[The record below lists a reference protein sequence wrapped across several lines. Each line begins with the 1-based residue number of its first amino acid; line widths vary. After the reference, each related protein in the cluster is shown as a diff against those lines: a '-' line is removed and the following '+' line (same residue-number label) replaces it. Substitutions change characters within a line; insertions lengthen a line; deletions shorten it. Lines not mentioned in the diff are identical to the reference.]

1 MPDAG
6 KSQRLG
12 ARLPQEKPR
21 PGFGPLADEAAFPR
35 LTEAEITEAACPN
48 EWPLPLE
55 TMQRWYHPVHNFL
68 GRTFDQHSIHDRGR
82 VTSI

>member
-12 ARLPQEKPR
+12 ARLPQEKAR
-21 PGFGPLADEAAFPR
+21 PGFGPRADEVAFPR
-35 LTEAEITEAACPN
+35 LTEAEIAEAARPK

-55 TMQRWYHPVHNFL
+55 TTQR
-68 GRTFDQHSIHDRGR
+68 R
-82 VTSI
+82 